1 MSLFIDTHPIFIA
14 LLIFTLRVLNNAVG
28 TLRLIA
34 MQESSHVLG
43 FLLASVESL
52 LFAFTAGLV
61 LTDLQN
67 VPNLAAYVLGF
78 SVGGYVGL
86 AIEQRYLNVY
96 HIVDIVAADAI
107 AHQIAEKLRQ
117 EGHGATEMHGEGA
130 RGHVIQLRVVAHHS
144 DVKNVIQIAR
154 DIQENVFITVEESRL
169 IRGGWLRKQHQAHH
183 R

>member
-1 MSLFIDTHPIFIA
+1 MFIETHPIIVA
-14 LLIFTLRVLNNAVG
+14 ILIFTLRVLNNAVG

-34 MQESSHVLG
+34 IQENSRVLG

-86 AIEQRYLNVY
+86 SIEQRYLNVY
-96 HIVDIVAADAI
+96 HIVDVVAADSI
-107 AHQIAEKLRQ
+107 AHEIAKKLRQ
-117 EGHGATEMHGEGA
+117 EGHGVTEMHGEGA
-130 RGHVIQLRVVAHHS
+130 RGHVIQLRIVAHHS
-144 DVKNVIQIAR
+144 DVQNVIQLAR
-154 DIQENVFITVEESRL
+154 DTQENVFITVEESRL
-169 IRGGWLRKQHQAHH
+169 IRGGWLRKQQQAHH

>member
-1 MSLFIDTHPIFIA
+1 MFAAHPIITAF
-14 LLIFTLRVLNNAVG
+14 LIFFLRVLNNAVG

-34 MQESSHVLG
+34 IQENSRVLG

-61 LTDLQN
+61 ITDLQN

-96 HIVDIVAADAI
+96 HIVDIVAAEATAHAI
-107 AHQIAEKLRQ
+107 AELLR
-117 EGHGATEMHGEGA
+117 ENGHGVTEMHGEGA
-130 RGHVIQLRVVAHHS
+130 RGHVTQLRVVAHHT
-144 DVKNVIQIAR
+144 DVRAVLELAR
-154 DIQENVFITVEESRL
+154 SVQENLFITVEESRL
-169 IRGGWLRKQHQAHH
+169 IRGGWLRKQHESHQ

>member
-1 MSLFIDTHPIFIA
+1 MFIETHPIIVA
-14 LLIFTLRVLNNAVG
+14 ILIFTLRVLNNAVG

-34 MQESSHVLG
+34 IQENSRVLG

-96 HIVDIVAADAI
+96 HIVDVVAADSI
-107 AHQIAEKLRQ
+107 AHEIAEKLRQ
-117 EGHGATEMHGEGA
+117 EGHGVTEMHGEGA
-130 RGHVIQLRVVAHHS
+130 RGHVIQLRIVAHHS
-144 DVKNVIQIAR
+144 DVQSVIQLAR
-154 DIQENVFITVEESRL
+154 DTQENVFITVEESRL
-169 IRGGWLRKQHQAHH
+169 IRGGWLRKQQQAHH

>member
-1 MSLFIDTHPIFIA
+1 MFADFDPVVVA
-14 LLIFTLRVLNNAVG
+14 LLIFVLRVLNNAFG

-34 MQESSHVLG
+34 MQENSRIVG

-61 LTDLQN
+61 ITDLQN

-96 HIVDIVAADAI
+96 HIVDIVAPEATAHEI
-107 AHQIAEKLRQ
+107 AALLREK
-117 EGHGATEMHGEGA
+117 GHGVTEMHGEGA
-130 RGHVIQLRVVAHHS
+130 RGHVIQLRVVAHHA
-144 DVKNVIQIAR
+144 DVRKVIELAR
-154 DIQENVFITVEESRL
+154 SIQEHLFITVEESRL
-169 IRGGWLRKQHQAHH
+169 IRGGWLRKQHESHQ

>member
-1 MSLFIDTHPIFIA
+1 MFAELNPVIVA
-14 LLIFTLRVLNNAVG
+14 VLIFVLRVVNNAVG

-34 MQESSHVLG
+34 IQENARVVG

-67 VPNLAAYVLGF
+67 IPNLAAYVLGF

-86 AIEQRYLNVY
+86 AIEQRYLNIY
-96 HIVDIVAADAI
+96 HIVDIVSAEAI
-107 AHQIAEKLRQ
+107 AHEIAALLRKN
-117 EGHGATEMHGEGA
+117 GHGVTEMHGEGA
-130 RGHVIQLRVVAHHS
+130 RGHVIQLRIVAHHA
-144 DVKNVIQIAR
+144 DVQTIIELAR
-154 DIQENVFITVEESRL
+154 SVQDKLFITVEESRL
-169 IRGGWLRKQHQAHH
+169 IRGGWLRKQQQSHT

>member
-1 MSLFIDTHPIFIA
+1 MSLFVETHPVLIALVIFI
-14 LLIFTLRVLNNAVG
+14 LRVLNNAVG
-28 TLRLIA
+28 TMRLIA
-34 MQESSHVLG
+34 MQENSRVLG

-52 LFAFTAGLV
+52 MFAFTAGLV

-67 VPNLAAYVLGF
+67 IPNLAAYVLGF

-96 HIVDIVAADAI
+96 HIVDVVAADAV
-107 AHQIAEKLRQ
+107 AHEIAEKLRQ
-117 EGHGATEMHGEGA
+117 EGHGVTEMHGEGA
-130 RGHVIQLRVVAHHS
+130 RGQVIQLRIVAHHA
-144 DVKNVIQIAR
+144 DVRNIILLAR

-169 IRGGWLRKQHQAHH
+169 IRGGWMRKQQQAHH

>member
-1 MSLFIDTHPIFIA
+1 MFIETHPIIVA
-14 LLIFTLRVLNNAVG
+14 ILIFTLRVLNNAVG

-34 MQESSHVLG
+34 IQENSRVLG

-86 AIEQRYLNVY
+86 SIEQRYLNVY
-96 HIVDIVAADAI
+96 HIVDVVAADSI
-107 AHQIAEKLRQ
+107 AHEIAEKLRQ
-117 EGHGATEMHGEGA
+117 EGHGVTEMHGEGA
-130 RGHVIQLRVVAHHS
+130 RGHVIQLRIVAHHS
-144 DVKNVIQIAR
+144 DVQNVIQLAR
-154 DIQENVFITVEESRL
+154 DTQENVFITVEESRL
-169 IRGGWLRKQHQAHH
+169 IRGGWLRKQQQAHH